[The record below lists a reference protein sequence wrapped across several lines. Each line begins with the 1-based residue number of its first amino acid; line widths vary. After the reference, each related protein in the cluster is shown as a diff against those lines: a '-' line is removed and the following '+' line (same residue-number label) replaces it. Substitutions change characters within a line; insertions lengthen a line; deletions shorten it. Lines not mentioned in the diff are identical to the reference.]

1 MHERPDSRARE
12 CLDSWGTLHDTGLVD
27 LFPAK
32 PGLSAEQA
40 RTVVEAA
47 RQMAFADGEVH
58 PRERAALEGLAA
70 TLGVTPNGEETP
82 MVAPARLEG
91 WETDAAE
98 YLLYV
103 VTLVSYVDGS
113 QAERERDLLRSWA
126 RAMGVAP
133 ETVDRI
139 DRLTRRRVLAAS
151 VLLELPALVTN
162 SPTIRGLVE
171 QLGLD
176 DSDLAAVV
184 SDITASAGASS
195 ERR

>member
-1 MHERPDSRARE
+1 M
-12 CLDSWGTLHDTGLVD
+12 G

-40 RTVVEAA
+40 RTVVDTA
-47 RQMAFADGEVH
+47 RQMAFADGAVH

-70 TLGVTPNGEETP
+70 TLGVTSNGGTP
-82 MVAPARLEG
+82 VVPPSRLEG

-113 QAERERDLLRSWA
+113 QAESERDLLRSWA
-126 RAMGVAP
+126 RAMGLASD
-133 ETVDRI
+133 TVDRI

-151 VLLELPALVTN
+151 VLLELPALVTI
-162 SPTIRGLVE
+162 SSTIRGLVE

-176 DSDLAAVV
+176 DDDLAAVL
-184 SDITASAGASS
+184 SEITASAGGN
-195 ERR
+195 R